1 MKCSE
6 EHPLTEELVMEAK
19 ARGLNKSSAPK
30 RLDEE
35 LVTFNHRPLMQTVMD
50 SAVRSYRGPCGT
62 AGCCKRNEVLRGSSN
77 FLHRSFFQRMKRVLD
92 KECLISGDVVV
103 ALRFPED
110 DSIAL
115 PEVDTRIFMIPKVVL
130 KPEYAVLIEMDAN
143 WKDNTARLRPH
154 AKTGVCC
161 ARSID
166 LAVDLLNVSPAPTS
180 LWLNVLAHTP
190 VLLGCGVASKFGQ

>member
-6 EHPLTEELVMEAK
+6 EYPLTEDLVMAAK
-19 ARGLNKSSAPK
+19 ARGLHKSSAPK

-50 SAVRSYRGPCGT
+50 SAVRSYQSPCGT

-77 FLHRSFFQRMKRVLD
+77 LLHRSFFQRLKRVLD
-92 KECLISGDVVV
+92 KECFISGDVVV

-110 DSIAL
+110 GIAL
-115 PEVDTRIFMIPKVVL
+115 PNADTRIFMIPKVVL
-130 KPEYAVLIEMDAN
+130 KPECAVLIEMDAN
-143 WKDNTARLRPH
+143 WKDNTASLRPH

-161 ARSID
+161 TRSID
-166 LAVDLLNVSPAPTS
+166 LAVELLNLSPAPTS

-190 VLLGCGVASKFGQ
+190 VLLGCGVCS